1 MIAGWWRLVS
11 NPVEPFPGEEW
22 SWGTMPWLLAV
33 CWAPC
38 LLPQHLQAAQLS
50 LQELVFLPALCCWSW
65 SFLCCCLPQTNV
77 YIFLN
82 KMWNPAVLPVFR
94 GDRWLVH
101 WEIICSPCHCSLIFS
116 VWTVVHQPLL
126 AAHSITLQASFAA
139 KFHRR
144 GLKPPA
150 ARAGGAWWWPELK
163 TMCCTNPGAHAG

>member
-11 NPVEPFPGEEW
+11 NPVEPFPGEKW

-65 SFLCCCLPQTNV
+65 SFWCCCLPQTNV
-77 YIFLN
+77 CIFLN
-82 KMWNPAVLPVFR
+82 KMWNSAVLPVFR

-101 WEIICSPCHCSLIFS
+101 FYWHQLRDNLLALSLFFDIFS
-116 VWTVVHQPLL
+116 LD
-126 AAHSITLQASFAA
+126 SGSSASFGCPQHYLTGFLCS
-139 KFHRR
+139 KISRK
-144 GLKPPA
+144 GL
-150 ARAGGAWWWPELK
+150 E
-163 TMCCTNPGAHAG
+163 TTCC